1 MIKLMNTT
9 VGDFFLLNNSVG
21 YISEQDYENAKFI
34 INAAKAFSRS
44 TYQGVYIIDYFK
56 KGFVY
61 VSDNISKLCGQPAEK
76 IKDFGYEL
84 YIKHVPS
91 KEQEMLKEINKKGFD
106 LFETIPVGERNEY
119 TMQYDFHITNE
130 RKFHM
135 VHHTLTPLT
144 LAKDGK
150 IWLALCTI
158 SMSSRSS
165 YGHIVMKRENSKT
178 YFEYD
183 LERHRWAERTAITL
197 SEMERNILWLS
208 TQGFTMTE
216 IADKL
221 FKSIDTIKS
230 CKRNLFARLG
240 TKNIAEALYYVV
252 NYRLI

>member
-1 MIKLMNTT
+1 MSTT

-21 YISEQDYENAKFI
+21 HITEQDYNNATFI

-44 TYQGVYIIDYFK
+44 TYQCVYIIDYFK

-61 VSDNISKLCGQPAEK
+61 VSDNISKLCGQPADK

-84 YIKHVPS
+84 YIKHVPQ

-106 LFETIPVGERNEY
+106 LFETIPIGERSEF
-119 TMQYDFHITNE
+119 TMQYDFHITND
-130 RKFHM
+130 RKNHL

-144 LAKDGK
+144 LARDGK

-165 YGHIVMKRENSKT
+165 YGHIIMKKEGAKT
-178 YFEYD
+178 YFEYT
-183 LERHRWAERTAITL
+183 LEGHKWIEKSVITL
-197 SEMERNILWLS
+197 SEMERNVLWLS

-216 IADKL
+216 IAERL

-230 CKRNLFARLG
+230 CKRNLFSKLG
-240 TKNIAEALYYVV
+240 AKNIAEALYHAV